1 MQQGRDGRKKKAQIR
16 STIRMLIP
24 LDKQREAF
32 EILSSLGKDTQLD
45 PTCISYRLYRGVN
58 EVRAIMVE
66 ELWENDAA
74 VLRHLKSDTYRRVLL
89 VVEMA
94 EQPPEI
100 RFDTITST
108 SGIETIKNAR
118 IKT

>member
-1 MQQGRDGRKKKAQIR
+1 MQQGKDDRKKKPQIR

-24 LDKQREAF
+24 LDKQSEAL
-32 EILSSLGKDTQLD
+32 EILRSLRKDTQLD
-45 PTCISYRLYRGVN
+45 PTCISYSLYRGVS

-74 VLRHLKSDTYRRVLL
+74 IQQHLKSDAYHRVLL
-89 VVEMA
+89 AIELA

-100 RFDTITST
+100 RFDKIIST
-108 SGIETIKNAR
+108 SGFETIENAR
-118 IKT
+118 IQT

>member
-1 MQQGRDGRKKKAQIR
+1 MQQGKADRKKQSQIR
-16 STIRMLIP
+16 STIRMMIP
-24 LDKQREAF
+24 LDKQSEAL
-32 EILSSLGKDTQLD
+32 EILKSLTKDVQLD

-66 ELWENDAA
+66 EFWENDAA
-74 VLRHLKSDTYRRVLL
+74 IQRHLKSDTYRRVLL